1 MKVRPCVALF
11 IFLLTK
17 EHKNGIMKTEST
29 IAVISLMAKGLFL
42 RYGLKSCVL
51 RCYKRKA
58 FTTK

>member
-1 MKVRPCVALF
+1 MRPCVALF

-17 EHKNGIMKTEST
+17 EHKNGIIKAEST

-42 RYGLKSCVL
+42 RYGLKGCVL
-51 RCYKRKA
+51 RRYRRKA